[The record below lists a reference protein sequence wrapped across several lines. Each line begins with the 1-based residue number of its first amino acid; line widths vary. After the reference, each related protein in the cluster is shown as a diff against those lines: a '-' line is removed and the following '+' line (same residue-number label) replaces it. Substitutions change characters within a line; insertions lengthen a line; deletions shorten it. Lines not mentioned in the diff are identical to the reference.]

1 MLSETLALIT
11 IRAASNDDR
20 ERVFALVSSV
30 LKEYG
35 LEPDPETTDS
45 DLRDIEANYLARGG
59 IFEII
64 EDHEANLLG
73 SIGIYPID
81 ETTCELRKMYFVG
94 RIRGLGLGKHILQRA
109 IDRVREL
116 GFKRMILETS
126 SKLEAAN
133 KLYFKF
139 GFRPVTSDHLAS
151 RADRAY
157 SLDL

>member
-20 ERVFALVSSV
+20 EQVFALVSSV
-30 LKEYG
+30 LKEHG
-35 LEPDPETTDS
+35 LEPDLETTDS
-45 DLRDIEANYLARGG
+45 DLRDIEANYFARGG

-73 SIGIYPID
+73 SIGIYPLD
-81 ETTCELRKMYFVG
+81 QTTCELRKMYFVA

-109 IDRVREL
+109 IDRARQL
-116 GFKRMILETS
+116 GFKRMVLETS

-133 KLYFKF
+133 NLYFKF
-139 GFRPVTSDHLAS
+139 GFRPVSSDHLAS
-151 RADRAY
+151 RADRAFA
-157 SLDL
+157 LDL